1 MTAAVRAAAVGAA
14 LVFLGLPPATA
25 GAQQRGHGHH
35 RFHHRP
41 AGSRLIAVGPF
52 VPFGFYSAPP
62 AVHSPPVGYY
72 APPPRSYSPRPPS
85 YDCPPPAHA
94 APQPVIQSR
103 PAARMTG
110 GVLVMVV
117 GLVCLLAG
125 VASAGV
131 RRLYVLDCGRNIG
144 KDQARWSPGVKEGK
158 PIEFSDNCYLIRH
171 DRGLL
176 LWDTGVPDAV
186 AAMPDGM
193 VVANGAITYRRAR
206 TLAGQLTEL
215 GVKPADVTY
224 LAVSHT
230 HGDHVGN
237 VALFAS
243 STVLIQGAEY
253 DWAMA
258 RPNKPA
264 LGPSATITRL
274 AGDHDVFGDGSVT
287 ILSTPRPTPGHQSL
301 LVRLPKTGYVVLSGD
316 AVHFRDNWDNKR
328 VPAMNVSREQTLA
341 SLQRIQDVLDERRA
355 QLWINHD
362 KAQSDGLR
370 YAPAY
375 YE

>member
-1 MTAAVRAAAVGAA
+1 MTR
-14 LVFLGLPPATA
+14 
-25 GAQQRGHGHH
+25 R
-35 RFHHRP
+35 
-41 AGSRLIAVGPF
+41 
-52 VPFGFYSAPP
+52 
-62 AVHSPPVGYY
+62 
-72 APPPRSYSPRPPS
+72 
-85 YDCPPPAHA
+85 
-94 APQPVIQSR
+94 
-103 PAARMTG
+103 
-110 GVLVMVV
+110 VLVMVL

-125 VASAGV
+125 VASAEV
-131 RRLYVLDCGRNIG
+131 QRLYVPDGGRNMG
-144 KDQARWSPGVKEGK
+144 KDRARWSPGVNEGK

-243 STVLIQGAEY
+243 STVLIQG
-253 DWAMA
+253 
-258 RPNKPA
+258 
-264 LGPSATITRL
+264 
-274 AGDHDVFGDGSVT
+274 
-287 ILSTPRPTPGHQSL
+287 
-301 LVRLPKTGYVVLSGD
+301 
-316 AVHFRDNWDNKR
+316 
-328 VPAMNVSREQTLA
+328 
-341 SLQRIQDVLDERRA
+341 VLDERRA

-362 KAQSDGLR
+362 KPQSDGLR

>member
-1 MTAAVRAAAVGAA
+1 MTR
-14 LVFLGLPPATA
+14 
-25 GAQQRGHGHH
+25 R
-35 RFHHRP
+35 
-41 AGSRLIAVGPF
+41 
-52 VPFGFYSAPP
+52 
-62 AVHSPPVGYY
+62 
-72 APPPRSYSPRPPS
+72 
-85 YDCPPPAHA
+85 
-94 APQPVIQSR
+94 
-103 PAARMTG
+103 
-110 GVLVMVV
+110 VLVMVL

-131 RRLYVLDCGRNIG
+131 QRLYVLDCGRNIG
-144 KDQARWSPGVKEGK
+144 KDQARWSPGVNEGK

-253 DWAMA
+253 DWAM
-258 RPNKPA
+258 P
-264 LGPSATITRL
+264 GPTSRRSGRRQRSPGSRATTTCSAT
-274 AGDHDVFGDGSVT
+274 A
-287 ILSTPRPTPGHQSL
+287 
-301 LVRLPKTGYVVLSGD
+301 
-316 AVHFRDNWDNKR
+316 A
-328 VPAMNVSREQTLA
+328 
-341 SLQRIQDVLDERRA
+341 
-355 QLWINHD
+355 
-362 KAQSDGLR
+362 
-370 YAPAY
+370 
-375 YE
+375 